1 MWSNTKWKDGK
12 VKYRIAGS
20 INAKQE
26 KIIMDCMNIWS
37 EASGGKI
44 KFIRYKNS
52 FWNKFRWKYMLSRH
66 LQISIDKGISN
77 SWATLGQQVRA
88 QIHIDEEYLQ
98 IRSDN
103 TFVFDEEVI
112 KSEILHE
119 MGHVLTLFHEHQ
131 RADRDKYVK
140 VNYERA
146 AKVNGWSEDK
156 AVAQYGRVT
165 MYEQMTSADYD
176 YDSIMHY
183 WSSNADE
190 YGERD
195 IVRSDGTVISRA
207 MSLSEKDKKFI
218 EELYGE
224 Q

>member
-12 VKYRIAGS
+12 VKYRITGS
-20 INAKQE
+20 VSEKQE
-26 KIIMDCMNIWS
+26 KIIAECMNTWS

-44 KFIRYKNS
+44 KFIKCKNS

-66 LQISIDKGISN
+66 LQVSVDQGITN
-77 SWATLGQQVRA
+77 SWATLGEQVRA
-88 QIHIDEEYLQ
+88 QIHIDSEYLKQ
-98 IRSDN
+98 RSDGA
-103 TFVFDEEVI
+103 FVFDEEVI

-131 RADRDKYVK
+131 RADRDEYVK

-146 AKVNGWSEDK
+146 AIVNGWSEDK
-156 AVAQYGRVT
+156 AVAQYGRIT
-165 MYEQMTSADYD
+165 MYDQKISKEYD

-190 YGERD
+190 NGERD
-195 IVRSDGTVISRA
+195 IVKSDGTAIFRA
-207 MSLSEKDKKFI
+207 MNLSEGDKKFI
-218 EELYGE
+218 KELYSE
-224 Q
+224 